1 MRVFV
6 ALDLEEEIRLRIQRF
21 IEEMRALAPEAR
33 WANPESLH
41 VTLKFIGEKP
51 ESAVKE
57 IEAVLGRIKGE
68 PVQLSFR
75 GCGFFPAPKAAR
87 VFWVGIESQ
96 ELPRLTKN
104 EDKALAEIGIPPEE
118 RAYTPHLT
126 LARAAGGSGAPHRQ
140 SGDQA
145 NQRFTLLQ
153 EKLANLPAPDFGT
166 MTAPEFF
173 LYRSELGRGG
183 SRYTKIAR
191 FSLQSSGQ

>member
-1 MRVFV
+1 MRIFI

-21 IEEMRALAPEAR
+21 IEEMRGLAPGAL

-57 IEAVLGRIKGE
+57 IEAALGRIKGE

-75 GCGFFPAPKAAR
+75 GCGFFPNPKAAR
-87 VFWVGIESQ
+87 VFWVGIDSQ
-96 ELPRLTKN
+96 ELPGLAKN
-104 EDKALAEIGIPPEE
+104 AARALAEIGIPPEE

-126 LARAAGGSGAPHRQ
+126 LARAGGGSGAPHRQ
-140 SGDQA
+140 RSDEA
-145 NQRFTLLQ
+145 NQRFARLQ
-153 EKLANLPAPDFGT
+153 EKLANLPEPDFGT
-166 MTAPEFF
+166 MTAREFF

-191 FSLQSSGQ
+191 FSLQSTGQ

>member
-21 IEEMRALAPEAR
+21 IEEMRSFAPDAR

-51 ESAVKE
+51 EPAVKE
-57 IEAVLGRIKGE
+57 IEAAMGGIKGE

-75 GCGFFPAPKAAR
+75 GCGFFTTPNTAR
-87 VFWVGIESQ
+87 VFWIGIESQ
-96 ELPRLTKN
+96 ELSRLARN
-104 EDKALAEIGIPPEE
+104 VDRVLAGIGIPPEE

-126 LARAAGGSGAPHRQ
+126 LARAGGGSGAPHRQ
-140 SGDQA
+140 RGDKA
-145 NQRFTLLQ
+145 SQRFARLQ
-153 EKLANLPAPDFGT
+153 EKLANIPTPGFGT
-166 MTAPEFF
+166 MTAREFF

-183 SRYTKIAR
+183 SRYAKIAR
-191 FSLQSSGQ
+191 FSLQSLGQ

>member
-6 ALDLEEEIRLRIQRF
+6 ALDLEEEIRIRIQRF
-21 IEEMRALAPEAR
+21 IEETRGLAPDAR
-33 WANPESLH
+33 WANPESSH

-51 ESAVKE
+51 EPAVKD
-57 IEAVLGRIKGE
+57 IEAALGGIKDE

-75 GCGFFPAPKAAR
+75 GCGFFPNPKAAR
-87 VFWVGIESQ
+87 VFWVGIKSQ
-96 ELPRLTKN
+96 ELPGLAENVDR
-104 EDKALAEIGIPPEE
+104 ALAEIGIPPEE

-126 LARAAGGSGAPHRQ
+126 LARGGGGSGAPHRQ
-140 SGDQA
+140 RGDKA
-145 NQRFTLLQ
+145 NQRFARLQ
-153 EKLANLPAPDFGT
+153 EKLANLPEPDFGT
-166 MTAPEFF
+166 MTAREFF

>member
-1 MRVFV
+1 MRIFV
-6 ALDLEEEIRLRIQRF
+6 ALDLKEEIRLRIQRF
-21 IEEMRALAPEAR
+21 IEEMRALAPDAR

-57 IEAVLGRIKGE
+57 IEAALGRIQCD

-75 GCGFFPAPKAAR
+75 GCGFFPTPKAAR
-87 VFWVGIESQ
+87 VFWIGIESQ
-96 ELPRLTKN
+96 ELSRLAKN
-104 EDKALAEIGIPPEE
+104 VDRVLAELGIPPEE

-126 LARAAGGSGAPHRQ
+126 LARAGGGSGAPHRQ
-140 SGDQA
+140 RGDKA
-145 NQRFTLLQ
+145 NQRFARLQ
-153 EKLANLPAPDFGT
+153 EKLASLPAPDFGT
-166 MTAPEFF
+166 MTAREFF

-191 FSLQSSGQ
+191 FSLQSTGQ